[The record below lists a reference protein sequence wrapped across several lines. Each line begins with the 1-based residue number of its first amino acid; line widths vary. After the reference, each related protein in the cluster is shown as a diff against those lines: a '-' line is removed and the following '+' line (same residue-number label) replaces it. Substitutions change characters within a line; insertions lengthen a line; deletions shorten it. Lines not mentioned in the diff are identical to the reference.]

1 VLANSLK
8 YDEFESSEVILHEGA
23 FASKAQILTRGI
35 ARITCRTPRLGR
47 VTIAFV
53 APGLIPQLPSL
64 SPSRFDFRCE
74 AHNDCRV
81 GSLARGDFNAI
92 ATRGSESARNAF
104 HQNNLRQW
112 HRVLSRSS
120 DFLTADLHE
129 RIAAT
134 MLELAVDFG
143 VTDSRGILLKDHF
156 SPDDIADL
164 VGATRPRI
172 TEHLAQCEKVCLAG
186 RVDGSSS
193 EKIPAVPLGS
203 NDDSRDCAEEPSL
216 SAEAILGVH
225 AAFKR
230 GSITESKLL
239 GSRGLRIT
247 ERAPPILALF
257 SIPSEAEIT
266 MTGTIRRRESLL
278 RSRRKPQPSSTGMT
292 RSRRISFGN
301 LDLARSN

>member
-1 VLANSLK
+1 MTHALNQSPSRETDLHKISKFQSLTWLSASELRVLANSLK

-143 VTDSRGILLKDHF
+143 VTDSRSILLKEHF
-156 SPDDIADL
+156 SHDDIAEL
-164 VGATRPRI
+164 VGASRSRI
-172 TEHLAQCEKVCLAG
+172 TEHLAQLEREGLLSRQGRRFIVREK
-186 RVDGSSS
+186 
-193 EKIPAVPLGS
+193 
-203 NDDSRDCAEEPSL
+203 
-216 SAEAILGVH
+216 
-225 AAFKR
+225 
-230 GSITESKLL
+230 
-239 GSRGLRIT
+239 
-247 ERAPPILALF
+247 
-257 SIPSEAEIT
+257 
-266 MTGTIRRRESLL
+266 
-278 RSRRKPQPSSTGMT
+278 T
-292 RSRRISFGN
+292 RSALGIE
-301 LDLARSN
+301 

>member
-1 VLANSLK
+1 MTHALNQSPSRETDLHKISKFQSLTWLSASELRVLANSLK

-129 RIAAT
+129 RIAVT
-134 MLELAVDFG
+134 MLELASCRFRRHGFARHTPEGTLQPRRYRRPGRGHPAKDYGTPRSVREG
-143 VTDSRGILLKDHF
+143 LLSR
-156 SPDDIADL
+156 
-164 VGATRPRI
+164 
-172 TEHLAQCEKVCLAG
+172 QG
-186 RVDGSSS
+186 RRFIV
-193 EKIPAVPLGS
+193 
-203 NDDSRDCAEEPSL
+203 
-216 SAEAILGVH
+216 
-225 AAFKR
+225 
-230 GSITESKLL
+230 
-239 GSRGLRIT
+239 
-247 ERAPPILALF
+247 
-257 SIPSEAEIT
+257 
-266 MTGTIRRRESLL
+266 
-278 RSRRKPQPSSTGMT
+278 
-292 RSRRISFGN
+292 
-301 LDLARSN
+301 